1 MYSIGKGSVIYCM
14 SREYNEKEVRF
25 LPRCKNNINYIDTNF
40 GEIEMCI
47 GLPIKY
53 SIKMKSK
60 VVELYSLKKID
71 FVRLTIVFK
80 EFMESFLEKALILYK
95 EFKRNYHK
103 IINEKKE
110 MHNRLL
116 QKMESN
122 DNIKIKKLLAKN
134 HRKISYSKSVFIR
147 AQEADD
153 EGSDDEQLVKAF
165 LQRRASIEFKSS
177 TICGQIDDL
186 SSSLERNKF
195 KYTLEVYNRVNE
207 LFKEVKK
214 ESKPKKRLEL
224 LEEIEQLLISNV
236 NDQLEDTNS
245 L

>member
-1 MYSIGKGSVIYCM
+1 
-14 SREYNEKEVRF
+14 
-25 LPRCKNNINYIDTNF
+25 
-40 GEIEMCI
+40 MCI

-116 QKMESN
+116 QKIDSN
-122 DNIKIKKLLAKN
+122 DNSKIKKLIVKS

-147 AQEADD
+147 VQDADD
-153 EGSDDEQLVKAF
+153 EESDDDQLVKAF
-165 LQRRASIEFKSS
+165 LQRRASIEFNNTS
-177 TICGQIDDL
+177 IGGQIDDL
-186 SSSLERNKF
+186 STSLERNKF
-195 KYTLEVYNRVNE
+195 KYSSEVYNRVNE
-207 LFKEVKK
+207 MFKEVKK

-224 LEEIEQLLISNV
+224 LEEIEQLLTSNV
-236 NDQLEDTNS
+236 NDQLMDTNS

>member
-1 MYSIGKGSVIYCM
+1 
-14 SREYNEKEVRF
+14 
-25 LPRCKNNINYIDTNF
+25 
-40 GEIEMCI
+40 MCI

-116 QKMESN
+116 QKIDSN
-122 DNIKIKKLLAKN
+122 DNSKIKKLIIKS

-147 AQEADD
+147 VQDADD
-153 EGSDDEQLVKAF
+153 EESDDDQLVKAF
-165 LQRRASIEFKSS
+165 LQRRASIEFNNTS
-177 TICGQIDDL
+177 IGGQIDDL
-186 SSSLERNKF
+186 STSLERNKF
-195 KYTLEVYNRVNE
+195 KYSSEVYNRVNE

-224 LEEIEQLLISNV
+224 LEEIEQLLTSNV
-236 NDQLEDTNS
+236 NEQLKDTNS

>member
-1 MYSIGKGSVIYCM
+1 
-14 SREYNEKEVRF
+14 
-25 LPRCKNNINYIDTNF
+25 
-40 GEIEMCI
+40 MCI

-116 QKMESN
+116 QKIDSN
-122 DNIKIKKLLAKN
+122 DNSKIKKLIVKS

-147 AQEADD
+147 VQDADD
-153 EGSDDEQLVKAF
+153 EESDDDQLVKAF
-165 LQRRASIEFKSS
+165 LQRRASIEFNNSS
-177 TICGQIDDL
+177 IGGQIDDL
-186 SSSLERNKF
+186 STSLERNKF
-195 KYTLEVYNRVNE
+195 KYSSEVYNRVNE

-224 LEEIEQLLISNV
+224 LEEIEQLLTSNV
-236 NDQLEDTNS
+236 NEQLKDTNS

>member
-1 MYSIGKGSVIYCM
+1 
-14 SREYNEKEVRF
+14 
-25 LPRCKNNINYIDTNF
+25 
-40 GEIEMCI
+40 MCI

-116 QKMESN
+116 QKIDSN
-122 DNIKIKKLLAKN
+122 DNSKIKKLIIKS

-147 AQEADD
+147 VQDADD
-153 EGSDDEQLVKAF
+153 EESDDDQLVKAF
-165 LQRRASIEFKSS
+165 LQRRASIEFNNTS
-177 TICGQIDDL
+177 IGGQIDDL
-186 SSSLERNKF
+186 STSLERNKF
-195 KYTLEVYNRVNE
+195 KYSSEVYNRVNE
-207 LFKEVKK
+207 MFKEVKK

-224 LEEIEQLLISNV
+224 LEEIEQLLTSNV
-236 NDQLEDTNS
+236 NDQLMDTNS

>member
-1 MYSIGKGSVIYCM
+1 
-14 SREYNEKEVRF
+14 
-25 LPRCKNNINYIDTNF
+25 
-40 GEIEMCI
+40 MCI

-116 QKMESN
+116 QKIDSN
-122 DNIKIKKLLAKN
+122 DNSKIKKLIVKS

-147 AQEADD
+147 VQDADD
-153 EGSDDEQLVKAF
+153 EESDDDQLVKAF
-165 LQRRASIEFKSS
+165 LQRRASIEFNNTS
-177 TICGQIDDL
+177 IGGQIDDL
-186 SSSLERNKF
+186 STSLERNKF
-195 KYTLEVYNRVNE
+195 KYSSEVYNKVNE

-224 LEEIEQLLISNV
+224 LEEIEQLLTSNV
-236 NDQLEDTNS
+236 NEQLKDTNS

>member
-1 MYSIGKGSVIYCM
+1 
-14 SREYNEKEVRF
+14 
-25 LPRCKNNINYIDTNF
+25 
-40 GEIEMCI
+40 MCI

-116 QKMESN
+116 QKIDSN
-122 DNIKIKKLLAKN
+122 DNSKIKKLIIKS

-147 AQEADD
+147 VQDADD
-153 EGSDDEQLVKAF
+153 EESDDDQLVKAF
-165 LQRRASIEFKSS
+165 LQRRASIEFNNSS
-177 TICGQIDDL
+177 IGGQIDDL
-186 SSSLERNKF
+186 STSLERNKF
-195 KYTLEVYNRVNE
+195 KYSSEVYNRVNE

-224 LEEIEQLLISNV
+224 LEEIEQLLTSNV
-236 NDQLEDTNS
+236 NEQLKDTNS

>member
-1 MYSIGKGSVIYCM
+1 
-14 SREYNEKEVRF
+14 
-25 LPRCKNNINYIDTNF
+25 
-40 GEIEMCI
+40 MCI

-95 EFKRNYHK
+95 EFKSNYHK

-116 QKMESN
+116 KKIDSN
-122 DNIKIKKLLAKN
+122 DNSKIKKLIVKS

-147 AQEADD
+147 VQDADD
-153 EGSDDEQLVKAF
+153 EESDDDQLVKAF
-165 LQRRASIEFKSS
+165 LQRRASIEFNNTS
-177 TICGQIDDL
+177 IGGQIDDL
-186 SSSLERNKF
+186 STSLERNKF
-195 KYTLEVYNRVNE
+195 KYSSEVYNRVNE
-207 LFKEVKK
+207 MFKEVKK

-224 LEEIEQLLISNV
+224 LEEIEQLLTSNV
-236 NDQLEDTNS
+236 NDQLMDTNS

>member
-1 MYSIGKGSVIYCM
+1 
-14 SREYNEKEVRF
+14 
-25 LPRCKNNINYIDTNF
+25 
-40 GEIEMCI
+40 MCI

-122 DNIKIKKLLAKN
+122 DNIKIKCL
-134 HRKISYSKSVFIR
+134 
-147 AQEADD
+147 
-153 EGSDDEQLVKAF
+153 
-165 LQRRASIEFKSS
+165 
-177 TICGQIDDL
+177 
-186 SSSLERNKF
+186 
-195 KYTLEVYNRVNE
+195 
-207 LFKEVKK
+207 
-214 ESKPKKRLEL
+214 
-224 LEEIEQLLISNV
+224 
-236 NDQLEDTNS
+236 
-245 L
+245 

>member
-1 MYSIGKGSVIYCM
+1 M
-14 SREYNEKEVRF
+14 
-25 LPRCKNNINYIDTNF
+25 
-40 GEIEMCI
+40 
-47 GLPIKY
+47 
-53 SIKMKSK
+53 
-60 VVELYSLKKID
+60 
-71 FVRLTIVFK
+71 
-80 EFMESFLEKALILYK
+80 
-95 EFKRNYHK
+95 
-103 IINEKKE
+103 
-110 MHNRLL
+110 
-116 QKMESN
+116 
-122 DNIKIKKLLAKN
+122 LAKN

-147 AQEADD
+147 AQETGD

-224 LEEIEQLLISNV
+224 LEEIEQLLMRV
-236 NDQLEDTNS
+236 L
-245 L
+245 

>member
-1 MYSIGKGSVIYCM
+1 
-14 SREYNEKEVRF
+14 
-25 LPRCKNNINYIDTNF
+25 
-40 GEIEMCI
+40 MCI

-116 QKMESN
+116 QKIDSN
-122 DNIKIKKLLAKN
+122 DNSKIKKLIVKS

-147 AQEADD
+147 VQDADD
-153 EGSDDEQLVKAF
+153 EESDDDQLVKAF
-165 LQRRASIEFKSS
+165 LQRRASIEFNNTS
-177 TICGQIDDL
+177 IGGQIDDL
-186 SSSLERNKF
+186 STSLERNKF
-195 KYTLEVYNRVNE
+195 KYSSEVYNRVNE

-224 LEEIEQLLISNV
+224 LEEIEQLLTSNV
-236 NDQLEDTNS
+236 NEQLKDTNS

>member
-1 MYSIGKGSVIYCM
+1 
-14 SREYNEKEVRF
+14 
-25 LPRCKNNINYIDTNF
+25 
-40 GEIEMCI
+40 MCI

-116 QKMESN
+116 QKIDSN
-122 DNIKIKKLLAKN
+122 DNSKIKKLIVKS

-147 AQEADD
+147 VQDADD
-153 EGSDDEQLVKAF
+153 EESDDDQLVKAF
-165 LQRRASIEFKSS
+165 LQRRASIEFNNTS
-177 TICGQIDDL
+177 IGGQIDDL
-186 SSSLERNKF
+186 STSLERNKF
-195 KYTLEVYNRVNE
+195 KYSSDVYNIVNE
-207 LFKEVKK
+207 LFKDVKK
-214 ESKPKKRLEL
+214 ESKTKKRLEL
-224 LEEIEQLLISNV
+224 LEEIEQLLTSNV
-236 NDQLEDTNS
+236 NEQLKDTNS